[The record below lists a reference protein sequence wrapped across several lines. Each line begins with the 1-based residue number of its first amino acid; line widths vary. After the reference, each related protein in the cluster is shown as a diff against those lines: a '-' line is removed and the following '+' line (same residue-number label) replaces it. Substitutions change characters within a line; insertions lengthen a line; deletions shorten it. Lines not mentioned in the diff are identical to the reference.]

1 MRFSRFSEVFKIFDF
16 PWLSSFWSQISGL
29 LLTLTIRIETFL
41 NRSKQNPFCQT
52 CFVFIRNLGKEHG
65 SRGRFPGFL
74 RFFCHFD
81 LTWQA
86 AFKEAND
93 TSQKSWIS
101 IRILFGNSFW
111 LVPMKGLVLT
121 DIKMLRKLWRNHH
134 AVCFRSK
141 FDTLVK

>member
-1 MRFSRFSEVFKIFDF
+1 MRFSEVFWRFLRFSEVFKISDF

-29 LLTLTIRIETFL
+29 LLTLTIRIETFF

-52 CFVFIRNLGKEHG
+52 CFVIY
-65 SRGRFPGFL
+65 